1 MNTKC
6 ACGRSIGFE
15 SRFNRNKVHS
25 EYCSRF
31 CYESMKDQQKI
42 DTTINLTKICY
53 ACDKTTI
60 LKYDYIHANK
70 RFCSMECWHNLGKYK
85 NGLRDF
91 LILTAMYERPNL
103 SVESI
108 FKIAEKGTSTIKNA
122 RAVNHILGIWV
133 KRGEIRREG
142 KFPYA
147 FTYVSK
153 YRPGEL
159 IKKYHRLK
167 L

>member
-1 MNTKC
+1 
-6 ACGRSIGFE
+6 
-15 SRFNRNKVHS
+15 
-25 EYCSRF
+25 
-31 CYESMKDQQKI
+31 
-42 DTTINLTKICY
+42 
-53 ACDKTTI
+53 
-60 LKYDYIHANK
+60 
-70 RFCSMECWHNLGKYK
+70 MECWHNLGKYK